1 MADTPGAIAGGA
13 SGDDAGRALTG
24 ILGLD
29 DVLAGG
35 LPRDRL
41 YLVEGTPGTGK
52 TTLALQFLLEGQ
64 RRGQRGMYVTLSET
78 AGELRASE
86 GAAPFFPLGP
96 AISPAM
102 SCGVGWA
109 AASERG
115 GTRMV
120 DRGRREGQGLGG
132 GDADPV
138 RSLDRLAVHTS
149 SASSAWT
156 GCGCEVRPAPATS
169 SSGRPLGAAE
179 TAAPDPLVQAGEP
192 AAGSR
197 VVEGRQEAVHGQQR
211 QLRRPAPACAPRSS
225 ASTPWRS
232 SPPASAVPPSLAR
245 PIA

>member
-1 MADTPGAIAGGA
+1 MSSISTPAAAQACALCRSSSSA
-13 SGDDAGRALTG
+13 SVPRHSSR
-24 ILGLD
+24 
-29 DVLAGG
+29 LA
-35 LPRDRL
+35 
-41 YLVEGTPGTGK
+41 
-52 TTLALQFLLEGQ
+52 Q
-64 RRGQRGMYVTLSET
+64 
-78 AGELRASE
+78 
-86 GAAPFFPLGP
+86 
-96 AISPAM
+96 AISPEM
-102 SCGVGWA
+102 SCGLGRA

-156 GCGCEVRPAPATS
+156 CCGCEVRPAPATS

-179 TAAPDPLVQAGEP
+179 TAAPDPLVQVGEP

-197 VVEGRQEAVHGQQR
+197 VVEGRQQAVHGQQPR
-211 QLRRPAPACAPRSS
+211 FMRPAPACAPRSS

-232 SPPASAVPPSLAR
+232 SPPASPVPPALAR
-245 PIA
+245 PIARLHPCRSGRSGGAGQ